1 MAAPVGAL
9 VFERKRLVEKFFVGN
24 PEDDEVAGYGA
35 TEAEAL
41 ASAAEYVDA
50 ESLDEDAR
58 FGLYQLIC
66 EVRPEFG
73 KVKMVRVKK

>member
-1 MAAPVGAL
+1 MA
-9 VFERKRLVEKFFVGN
+9 KFFVGN

-41 ASAAEYVDA
+41 ESAAEYVEA
-50 ESLDEDAR
+50 EGLDEHTR
-58 FGLYQLIC
+58 FDLYQFVG
-66 EVRPEFG
+66 EVKPQWE